1 MDTCPKLHGHR
12 DIPESGTRPDAKACA
27 LMKDDG
33 TTMVSDGLAVL
44 PVGCAARPRARG
56 AEGGC
61 APMCAPLFEV
71 YLYSNFQ
78 TRNA

>member
-1 MDTCPKLHGHR
+1 
-12 DIPESGTRPDAKACA
+12 
-27 LMKDDG
+27 MKDDG